1 MSGGKV
7 GILALQGDFA
17 LHQQA
22 FRRLGTETTTVK
34 RVEDLNNIDRL
45 VIPGG
50 EATTIQL
57 LIDRYSFR
65 RPLTEFG
72 KRKPVWGTCAGLILL
87 AHKVNDP
94 LIKPVGLIEIEVE
107 RNAYGSQVHSFVAT
121 GTVSL
126 DQHTESIEMV
136 FIRAPK
142 IVGYS
147 SKVALLGRLGDDV
160 TIARQ
165 RNILVTTF
173 HPELTEKT
181 AVQKYFLGM

>member
-1 MSGGKV
+1 MTGGKV

-17 LHQQA
+17 LHQKA
-22 FRRLGTETTTVK
+22 FRQLGVDCTTVRK
-34 RVEDLNNIDRL
+34 VEDLSGIDRL

-57 LIDRYSFR
+57 LIDRYGLR
-65 RPLTEFG
+65 LPLTEFG
-72 KRKPVWGTCAGLILL
+72 RRKPVWGTCAGLILL
-87 AHKVNDP
+87 ANSVNDP
-94 LIKPVGLIEIEVE
+94 LIKPLGLIEIEVE
-107 RNAYGSQVHSFVAT
+107 RNAYGRQVHSFVGT

-126 DQHTESIEMV
+126 DQHTESLEMV

-147 SKVALLGRLGDDV
+147 SEVLLLGRLGDDV

-165 RNILVTTF
+165 GNILVSTF
-173 HPELTEKT
+173 HPELTDQTVVHE
-181 AVQKYFLGM
+181 YFLGM